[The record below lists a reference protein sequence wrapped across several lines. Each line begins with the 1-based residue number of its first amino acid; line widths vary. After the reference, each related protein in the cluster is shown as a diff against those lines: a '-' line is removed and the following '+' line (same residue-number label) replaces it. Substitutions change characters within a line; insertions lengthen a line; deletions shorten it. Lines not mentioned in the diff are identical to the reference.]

1 MTQDIASAQ
10 WNLIHYYWTQLGG
23 LLRLFNTESG
33 SVGLLLDL
41 TRTVQVYRALTQ
53 RQGKTRKQTRKKTHV
68 NTVKE
73 IGREWEWSR

>member
-33 SVGLLLDL
+33 SVGLS
-41 TRTVQVYRALTQ
+41 RAAAGPNTYSTGIQ
-53 RQGKTRKQTRKKTHV
+53 NTHAKTRKDRKKTHV

-73 IGREWEWSR
+73 IDRE